1 MKDLARCPDSMRKPK
16 HFYVYIITNNQ
27 RIARTLHRNH
37 RRPAPPRKRAQT
49 QTLSLGFTSH
59 YNLTRLVYCEVFS
72 YPGDAIAREKEIKGW
87 VRSKKIKLI
96 ESINPNWHDLAAD

>member
-1 MKDLARCPDSMRKPK
+1 MATLYAEAKTLLRLRNDEQSAIPR
-16 HFYVYIITNNQ
+16 
-27 RIARTLHRNH
+27 ALHRNH